1 MHQPV
6 PPVQYTPPG
15 LDWLELQAI
24 NEVEGLSNVLQ
35 LVLLLT
41 GLKFAA
47 IGKFNEENWVAYIVN
62 DEMHLGLEPGSTIPN
77 EVAIC
82 TKVMQEH
89 TPLIMPRISDD
100 PAYRSHPNVIKFGLQ
115 AYISMPIFLINGE
128 FFGTLCATAPY
139 PADVL
144 GNEKTL
150 DSMKLFSRLSGQ
162 LLSLNPAHLA

>member
-1 MHQPV
+1 MHSSL
-6 PPVQYTPPG
+6 PPVQYTQQG

-24 NEVEGLSNVLQ
+24 NEVDGLANILQ

-47 IGKFNEENWVAYIVN
+47 IGKFNDESWVAYIVN
-62 DEMHLGLEPGSTIPN
+62 DEMNLGLEPGCSIPN

-89 TPLIMPRISDD
+89 KPLVIPRISED
-100 PAYRSHPNVIKFGLQ
+100 PVYRTHPNVIKFGFE

-150 DSMKLFSRLSGQ
+150 ESMRLFSRLAGQ
-162 LLSLNPAHLA
+162 LLSLNPSHLQ